1 MAIRQGIAGWG
12 GGGGTPALGRQ
23 HLSPAAVCWV
33 TPGKPMRMSER
44 LFGASSGINF
54 ENIREGS
61 QSRYG
66 GN

>member
-12 GGGGTPALGRQ
+12 GGGRAVGRQ
-23 HLSPAAVCWV
+23 RLSPAAVCWV

-61 QSRYG
+61 QSRYS